1 MVFFKGVLVFA
12 IAIKQNRSKKMK
24 MKLKQNRTSFIKGS
38 RNKRGNKTMREA
50 VKHPVMKVF

>member
-1 MVFFKGVLVFA
+1 
-12 IAIKQNRSKKMK
+12 